1 MIVTQVGLAGNRP
14 RGGYDKVAA
23 PADRALDF
31 PRPVA
36 LRKSYI
42 VASTPLSGSAI
53 LSARLW
59 KTGVLGA
66 PAEYLSYP
74 GGRLGRRMAKRLEP
88 SSHADYIAK
97 VIACRTSKNGVFGVR
112 VHFKD
117 FQETLVRVPETLGIL
132 APVTYIYVDRR
143 DKLAHA
149 VDMARAVQTNRRVFA
164 HGQRAAP
171 LRYDRNLI
179 SKCLGSLERG
189 RLGWMRWFESN
200 AVDPFVATYEDLAAD
215 KASVV
220 RSIVE
225 LLGVQGD
232 EPDEV
237 HHLTAFEIESGGIRE
252 EWAARF
258 EREIREG
265 IRLRRA

>member
-1 MIVTQVGLAGNRP
+1 
-14 RGGYDKVAA
+14 
-23 PADRALDF
+23 LDF

-42 VASTPLSGSAI
+42 VASTPRSGGA
-53 LSARLW
+53 LLCAQLW

-66 PAEYLSYP
+66 PSEYLSYP
-74 GGRLGRRMAKRLEP
+74 GGRLGGRMAKRLEP

-97 VIACRTSKNGVFGVR
+97 VIACRTSKNGVFGIK

-117 FQETLVRVPETLGIL
+117 FQETLVRVPETLKML
-132 APVTYIYVDRR
+132 APVSYIYVDRR
-143 DKLAHA
+143 DKVAQA
-149 VDMARAVQTNRRVFA
+149 ADVARAVQTSRGVSA
-164 HGQRAAP
+164 HSQRAAP

-179 SKCLGSLERG
+179 SKCLGLLDRG
-189 RLGWMRWFESN
+189 RLDWTRWFESN
-200 AVDPFVATYEDLAAD
+200 GIDPFVVTYEDLGAD
-215 KASVV
+215 KAGVV
-220 RSIVE
+220 RGIVE
-225 LLGVQGD
+225 FLGVQGD
-232 EPDEV
+232 QPEKV
-237 HHLTAFEIESGGIRE
+237 RHLTEFELRTGGITE

>member
-1 MIVTQVGLAGNRP
+1 VTQVASAGNRR

-42 VASTPLSGSAI
+42 VASTPRSGGAF
-53 LSARLW
+53 LCAQLW

-74 GGRLGRRMAKRLEP
+74 SGRLGRRMAKRLEP

-117 FQETLVRVPETLGIL
+117 FRETLVRVPETLSML
-132 APVTYIYVDRR
+132 APATYIYVDRR
-143 DKLAHA
+143 DKLAQA
-149 VDMARAVQTNRRVFA
+149 VDLARAVQANRRVSA
-164 HGQRAAP
+164 LELRASR

-179 SKCLGSLERG
+179 SKCLGSLERA
-189 RLGWMRWFESN
+189 RLDWTRWFESHG
-200 AVDPFVATYEDLAAD
+200 VDPLVVTYEDLAAD
-215 KASVV
+215 KAEVV

-225 LLGVQGD
+225 FLGVDGD
-232 EPDEV
+232 EPEEV
-237 HHLTAFEIESGGIRE
+237 RRLREFEPRADGVKD